1 MRYLLAEWTHQEEDE
16 PYLLYSEM
24 DEERRETRRVEFY
37 RNGITFSYGGE
48 RGNEGA
54 LRQEPFPEDLRDL
67 LGTSSPRRRRRRGS
81 SPPRRFPRG
90 CSMRF
95 GIRPRSAPTGLWGC
109 FFEHV

>member
-16 PYLLYSEM
+16 PYLIYSEM

-54 LRQEPFPEDLRDL
+54 LRREPFPEDLRDL
-67 LGTSSPRRRRRRGS
+67 QTPEGELSAREISP
-81 SPPRRFPRG
+81 
-90 CSMRF
+90 
-95 GIRPRSAPTGLWGC
+95 GL
-109 FFEHV
+109 FY

>member
-16 PYLLYSEM
+16 PYLIYSEM

-54 LRQEPFPEDLRDL
+54 LRRETFRP
-67 LGTSSPRRRRRRGS
+67 RRGS
-81 SPPRRFPRG
+81 SPPGRFPRG

-95 GIRPRSAPTGLWGC
+95 GTRPRSAPTGLWGC

>member
-16 PYLLYSEM
+16 PYLIYSEM

-54 LRQEPFPEDLRDL
+54 LRREPFPEDLRDL
-67 LGTSSPRRRRRRGS
+67 QPPEGELSAREISPGLS
-81 SPPRRFPRG
+81 L
-90 CSMRF
+90 RF
-95 GIRPRSAPTGLWGC
+95 GTRPRSAPTGLWGC
-109 FFEHV
+109 FSEHV

>member
-24 DEERRETRRVEFY
+24 DETRRETRRVEFY

-54 LRQEPFPEDLRDL
+54 LRQQPFPEDLRAL
-67 LGTSSPRRRRRRGS
+67 QPPEGELSAREISPGL
-81 SPPRRFPRG
+81 FYE
-90 CSMRF
+90 
-95 GIRPRSAPTGLWGC
+95 IWNQAQERPDGYIGK
-109 FFEHV
+109 FF

>member
-16 PYLLYSEM
+16 PYLIYSEM

-54 LRQEPFPEDLRDL
+54 LRQQPFPEDLRDL
-67 LGTSSPRRRRRRGS
+67 HTPEGELSAREISPGL
-81 SPPRRFPRG
+81 FYE
-90 CSMRF
+90 
-95 GIRPRSAPTGLWGC
+95 IWNQAQERPDGFMGM
-109 FFEHV
+109 FF